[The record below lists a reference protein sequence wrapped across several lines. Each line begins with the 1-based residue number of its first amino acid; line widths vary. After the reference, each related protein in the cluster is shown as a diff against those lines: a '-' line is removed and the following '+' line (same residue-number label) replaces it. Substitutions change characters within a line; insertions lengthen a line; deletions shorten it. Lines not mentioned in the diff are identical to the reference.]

1 MLNKASIIGNLG
13 NDPDMR
19 YTQSDTAVCNI
30 SVATT
35 ERWKNKDGERV
46 EETEWHRV
54 VAFGKLAEIMGE
66 YLRKGSQVY
75 IEGKIKTEKYTDKEG
90 IERYSTKIYA
100 NEMKMLGGRRDEG
113 GQSEGFQPSEGRS
126 QSRSSGSSRSGGG
139 GTRRAPP
146 PSNDFDDDDIPF

>member
-113 GQSEGFQPSEGRS
+113 GQREEHPVREDRAPAQ
-126 QSRSSGSSRSGGG
+126 SSGSRRSGSG

-146 PSNDFDDDDIPF
+146 PRDDFSDDDIPF

>member
-113 GQSEGFQPSEGRS
+113 AQREERPVREDRAPAQ
-126 QSRSSGSSRSGGG
+126 SSGSRRSGGG

-146 PSNDFDDDDIPF
+146 PRDDFPDDDIPF

>member
-90 IERYSTKIYA
+90 VERYSTKIYA

-113 GQSEGFQPSEGRS
+113 GQREERPAREDRAPAQ
-126 QSRSSGSSRSGGG
+126 SSGSRRSGGG

-146 PSNDFDDDDIPF
+146 PRDDFPDDDIPF

>member
-13 NDPDMR
+13 SDPDMR

-100 NEMKMLGGRRDEG
+100 NEMKMLGGRGDSQRE
-113 GQSEGFQPSEGRS
+113 ERPAREERS
-126 QSRSSGSSRSGGG
+126 PSRSAGSSRS

-146 PSNDFDDDDIPF
+146 PRDDFPDDDIPF

>member
-113 GQSEGFQPSEGRS
+113 DQREERPVREDRAPAQ
-126 QSRSSGSSRSGGG
+126 SSGSRRSGGG

-146 PSNDFDDDDIPF
+146 PRDDFPDDDIPF

>member
-100 NEMKMLGGRRDEG
+100 NEMKMLGGRGDSQRDDRTHRE
-113 GQSEGFQPSEGRS
+113 ERAPTRS
-126 QSRSSGSSRSGGG
+126 TGSSRSGGG
-139 GTRRAPP
+139 ARRAPP
-146 PSNDFDDDDIPF
+146 PKDDFHDDDIPF

>member
-35 ERWKNKDGERV
+35 ERWKNRDGERV

-75 IEGKIKTEKYTDKEG
+75 IEGKIKTEKYTDKDGVEK
-90 IERYSTKIYA
+90 YSTKIHA
-100 NEMKMLGGRRDEG
+100 NEMKMLGGRRDDG
-113 GQSEGFQPSEGRS
+113 GQSEGGQPSEGRA
-126 QSRSSGSSRSGGG
+126 QSRSSGPSRSGGG

>member
-19 YTQSDTAVCNI
+19 YTKGDTAVCNI

-75 IEGKIKTEKYTDKEG
+75 IEGKIKTEKYTDKDGVEK
-90 IERYSTKIYA
+90 YSTKIYA
-100 NEMKMLGGRRDEG
+100 NEMKMLGGRED
-113 GQSEGFQPSEGRS
+113 
-126 QSRSSGSSRSGGG
+126 GGG
-139 GTRRAPP
+139 GQQRESAPREQSRGQSRQAPARRSPHA
-146 PSNDFDDDDIPF
+146 DIDDDLMPF

>member
-113 GQSEGFQPSEGRS
+113 GQREERPAREDRAPAQ
-126 QSRSSGSSRSGGG
+126 SSGSRRSGGG

-146 PSNDFDDDDIPF
+146 PRDDFPDDDIPF

>member
-19 YTQSDTAVCNI
+19 YTKGDTAVCNI

-54 VAFGKLAEIMGE
+54 VAFGKLAEIMGQ

-90 IERYSTKIYA
+90 VERYSTKIYA
-100 NEMKMLGGRRDEG
+100 NEMKMLGGRGDGERA
-113 GQSEGFQPSEGRS
+113 
-126 QSRSSGSSRSGGG
+126 SSGDRGETRRPAQEQGRAPAQRPAPS
-139 GTRRAPP
+139 RRAPP
-146 PSNDFDDDDIPF
+146 AEEFPDDDIPF

>member
-54 VAFGKLAEIMGE
+54 VAFGKLAEIMGQ

-90 IERYSTKIYA
+90 VERYSTKIYA
-100 NEMKMLGGRRDEG
+100 NEMKMLGGRGDG
-113 GQSEGFQPSEGRS
+113 GQKSDPSAAPAPRETSGR
-126 QSRSSGSSRSGGG
+126 QAPARRS
-139 GTRRAPP
+139 PP
-146 PSNDFDDDDIPF
+146 PRDDFDDSDIPF

>member
-100 NEMKMLGGRRDEG
+100 NEMKMLG
-113 GQSEGFQPSEGRS
+113 
-126 QSRSSGSSRSGGG
+126 
-139 GTRRAPP
+139 
-146 PSNDFDDDDIPF
+146 